1 MTNTQ
6 NIINFFN
13 EKADE
18 WDKINESAQLGA
30 NKIAHIFSE
39 YITDKSILD
48 VGCGT
53 GVLIEFLQ
61 KLKAKDITGIDISKK
76 MIEIAANKHK
86 NCEFIC
92 NNIIDWKTPKKFDT
106 IIMYNCYPHLDDKL
120 SLVEKIYNLLN
131 PDGVFI
137 VAHGASKEVI
147 NSHHQ
152 AHALKV
158 STKLN
163 PAKTEAEIWLKKF
176 IINSIR
182 DDDLYYFAGKRIN

>member
-1 MTNTQ
+1 MTDTQ

-18 WDKINESAQLGA
+18 WDKINESAKLGA

-39 YITDKSILD
+39 YITNKSILD

-92 NNIIDWKTPKKFDT
+92 NNILDWKTPKKFDT
-106 IIMYNCYPHLDDKL
+106 IIMYNCYPHLDNKL
-120 SLVEKIYNLLN
+120 GLVEKIYKLLN

-147 NSHHQ
+147 NSHHE
-152 AHALKV
+152 AHALNV

-163 PAKTEAEIWLKKF
+163 SAEKEAETWRNNFRIFTIKDS
-176 IINSIR
+176 N
-182 DDDLYYFAGKRIN
+182 LYYFAGQKI